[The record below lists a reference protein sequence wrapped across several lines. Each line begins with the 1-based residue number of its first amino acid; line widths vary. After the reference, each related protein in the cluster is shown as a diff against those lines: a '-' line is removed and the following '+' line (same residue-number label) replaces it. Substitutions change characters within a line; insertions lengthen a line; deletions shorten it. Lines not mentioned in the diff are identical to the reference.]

1 MNRPHAREFPYS
13 APQHLSIG
21 RFLPPKAWPRRLY
34 GATLYHTVPRASLVQ
49 AEIKAELSALR
60 GSVTTRPSPT
70 ARAALLRGS
79 VSEADR
85 AGAVD

>member
-1 MNRPHAREFPYS
+1 M
-13 APQHLSIG
+13 
-21 RFLPPKAWPRRLY
+21 LY
-34 GATLYHTVPRASLVQ
+34 HATLYDTVPRASLVQ

-70 ARAALLRGS
+70 ARAAVLRGS